1 MLYNIFPPQEYKN
14 SQESV
19 SHSYPTCLSTR
30 HLARHRGLG
39 STLSLLSIVLSEQC
53 NQTYTTTTHL
63 LTLRN
68 LSESVGKV
76 RIETWKC
83 SMTWSPKNIK
93 CCPKC
98 FTTFIK
104 VEGLRVCTTDLAWT
118 KCLQPSVYNDLNMA
132 DLFHE
137 EITRRGFCNSRGIL
151 FFFNQHLRILLAQ
164 WNRNKPN
171 GQWIITSM
179 CLQLYNI
186 KVFFFFFNVMIQGK
200 IISHFVSCVFDCFM
214 SINVFVSN

>member
-1 MLYNIFPPQEYKN
+1 MLISTLVENNDNVNLFNKCRTIFSPLKN
-14 SQESV
+14 TKTHKKV
-19 SHSYPTCLSTR
+19 SHAYPTCLSIR

-68 LSESVGKV
+68 LSESVGQV
-76 RIETWKC
+76 QIETWKC

-98 FTTFIK
+98 FATFIK
-104 VEGLRVCTTDLAWT
+104 VKGSRVCTTNLAWT

-137 EITRRGFCNSRGIL
+137 EITWRGFATQEE
-151 FFFNQHLRILLAQ
+151 FFSFL
-164 WNRNKPN
+164 
-171 GQWIITSM
+171 
-179 CLQLYNI
+179 
-186 KVFFFFFNVMIQGK
+186 
-200 IISHFVSCVFDCFM
+200 ISIYESF
-214 SINVFVSN
+214 